1 MIPFSENVINNICDD
16 IKDLQIRD
24 NICENAIANLKLSY
38 LTSDPLEILMRNFS
52 FNIFTATHI
61 SNFLLD
67 KYGFLCGLL
76 IYFRLVKNEQ
86 IIYLALFFV
95 FIPVMLFSTDW
106 GRVLY
111 LYFSCLYIV
120 VFQKHHF
127 TKLRIDNNYKI
138 NFNFVLA
145 VTVFATILI

>member
-1 MIPFSENVINNICDD
+1 MIIKIILFLLLILISLLFLFSYLMIPFSENVINNICDD

-61 SNFLLD
+61 SPISYLISMVF
-67 KYGFLCGLL
+67 GCGLL

-86 IIYLALFFV
+86 IIYLALFFC
-95 FIPVMLFSTDW
+95 IYTSHALFYRL
-106 GRVLY
+106 G
-111 LYFSCLYIV
+111 
-120 VFQKHHF
+120 
-127 TKLRIDNNYKI
+127 
-138 NFNFVLA
+138 
-145 VTVFATILI
+145 

>member
-1 MIPFSENVINNICDD
+1 MIIKIILFYFNFDFFTVLFSYLMIPFSENVINNICDD

-61 SNFLLD
+61 SPISYLISMVF
-67 KYGFLCGLL
+67 GCGLL

-106 GRVLY
+106 GRVL
-111 LYFSCLYIV
+111 
-120 VFQKHHF
+120 
-127 TKLRIDNNYKI
+127 
-138 NFNFVLA
+138 
-145 VTVFATILI
+145 LIFFMSLHCCISKTSLHKA